1 MNLKD
6 ITDQKKYQIYL
17 YDDNEHNFLEII
29 SLLVTVCEHSMTQAD
44 QCALIAHNVGKC
56 SIKVGT
62 FEEMF
67 ELKGELDDVG
77 LTVEIEEYE
86 SSLHK

>member
-6 ITDQKKYQIYL
+6 MTDRKKYQIYL
-17 YDDNEHNFLEII
+17 YDDDEHSFLEII

-67 ELKGELDDVG
+67 QLKGELDSVG
-77 LTVEIEEYE
+77 LTVEIEEHE